1 MRDAWDAWLRAGGE
15 DDQETALRARFRS
28 LYVDM
33 LATLREEYGVTSPN
47 AYQIAAYAVWWNTP
61 RALRRPQFGNELA
74 TLLGLRDDENFRK
87 WRRRFAAIFGEE
99 QAKRTCTQIIF
110 DYLPDVT
117 WAALQAAID
126 GGTAG
131 HADREMLLRVAQ
143 VYTPTAKHEVS
154 GAGGGPVKMAHLSDD
169 ELLAIAAGG
178 GG

>member
-1 MRDAWDAWLRAGGE
+1 MKDAWDAWLRAGDNDE
-15 DDQETALRARFRS
+15 ETALRARFRS

-33 LATLREEYGVTSPN
+33 LATLREEYGVSSPN
-47 AYQIAAYAVWWNTP
+47 AYQIAAYATWWNTP
-61 RALRRPQFGNELA
+61 RQLRRPQFANELA

-87 WRRRFAAIFGEE
+87 WRKRFGSLFGQE
-99 QAKRTCTQIIF
+99 QAHKTCTQIIF

-117 WAALQAAID
+117 WAALQAAIE
-126 GGTAG
+126 GGTQG

-154 GAGGGPVKMAHLSDD
+154 GPAGGPLTMQHLSDD

-178 GG
+178 GA